1 MFIAQR
7 HLLASKRQTLVA
19 MLGVTFGI
27 AMFILMISFMIG
39 VNQFME
45 STMLSFTPDIHLYND
60 ISTDYSA
67 SVAGSYYRGQ
77 PVLVAVAHPKP
88 RQVKLNIKD
97 AGGVIADLRRNR
109 LVSAISPMVGTQ
121 VFYNYGPVQIN
132 GSISGVNIGDEARM
146 FDLSGKMVS
155 GVPENLLS
163 ADKGILMGSGLA
175 EKLNV
180 GMGDLVSLTTPN
192 GTSMRFRVVGLF
204 RIGISAIDNIRSY
217 VSLASGQQLLGK
229 DKSYITDINIQL
241 KDHAGA
247 GAAAAAFAKKY
258 RNKADDWETANASVK
273 TSNLVRDTL
282 TYMVSVTLLIVAG
295 FGIYNIMN
303 MTINNKMKD
312 IAILKAQGFAGRD
325 IVQIFISQ
333 SVFIGFLGAVSGML
347 LGFILAYALS
357 HVPFPRNEY
366 VALNYFPVAFE
377 PAHYLFGLLFGLLT
391 PLAAGLMP
399 SLKASRMD
407 PVMVLRG

>member
-1 MFIAQR
+1 MAVNMFIAQR

-146 FDLSGKMVS
+146 FDLSK
-155 GVPENLLS
+155 GVN
-163 ADKGILMGSGLA
+163 
-175 EKLNV
+175 
-180 GMGDLVSLTTPN
+180 TTC
-192 GTSMRFRVVGLF
+192 
-204 RIGISAIDNIRSY
+204 
-217 VSLASGQQLLGK
+217 
-229 DKSYITDINIQL
+229 
-241 KDHAGA
+241 
-247 GAAAAAFAKKY
+247 
-258 RNKADDWETANASVK
+258 
-273 TSNLVRDTL
+273 
-282 TYMVSVTLLIVAG
+282 
-295 FGIYNIMN
+295 
-303 MTINNKMKD
+303 NN
-312 IAILKAQGFAGRD
+312 
-325 IVQIFISQ
+325 
-333 SVFIGFLGAVSGML
+333 
-347 LGFILAYALS
+347 
-357 HVPFPRNEY
+357 
-366 VALNYFPVAFE
+366 
-377 PAHYLFGLLFGLLT
+377 
-391 PLAAGLMP
+391 
-399 SLKASRMD
+399 
-407 PVMVLRG
+407 